1 MTDIAAAMGL
11 AQLAKAKRML
21 ERRRE
26 IAGRYNAAFGARPEL
41 QVPSD
46 SAGSRHAWHLYL
58 LRLNLDTLSI
68 DRAQFVQELKSR
80 NIGASVH
87 FIPLHLHPYYRDLY
101 GYRPDDLPVAYNEYR
116 RVLSL
121 PLYSKMSNQD
131 VADVIA
137 TVLDVVKSY
146 A

>member
-1 MTDIAAAMGL
+1 M
-11 AQLAKAKRML
+11 
-21 ERRRE
+21 
-26 IAGRYNAAFGARPEL
+26 
-41 QVPSD
+41 
-46 SAGSRHAWHLYL
+46 
-58 LRLNLDTLSI
+58 NLDTLSI

-101 GYRPDDLPVAYNEYR
+101 GYRPDDLPVAFNEYR